1 MNSNYVAEI
10 QSTCIPNE
18 KLVAGQHIALPCVNA
33 VLGIKYE
40 LTEFADECL

>member
-18 KLVAGQHIALPCVNA
+18 QHVSINIAYDMYLDTSCSSGTTHVARH
-33 VLGIKYE
+33 
-40 LTEFADECL
+40 